1 MTAVVRVQVHDL
13 DLDDGAVVDRLEAFD
28 NATFD
33 RVDGLS
39 HVTVYVE
46 DGQSVV
52 DTVLETTRRLAN
64 TVAGAK
70 AVRVDPDLVT
80 ISDIA
85 ARVGVSREAVR
96 LWTRGTRKPFPI
108 QFDTIGADQRV
119 WRWVE
124 VVEWLEW
131 AKAIDMDEDLP
142 TVADIE
148 HINACLQRV
157 PDVWEPAGMAEVVRH
172 EGWHFHASGASLVAH
187 GRVEVLAHPASVTS
201 FTWGGVRVS

>member
-1 MTAVVRVQVHDL
+1 MTTVVRVQVHHL
-13 DLDDGAVVDRLEAFD
+13 DLADAAVVDRLGAFD
-28 NATFD
+28 NVTFD
-33 RVDGLS
+33 SVDGLS
-39 HVTVYVE
+39 HVTVHVE

-64 TVAGAK
+64 TVAGAN

-85 ARVGVSREAVR
+85 GRVGVSREAVR
-96 LWTRGTRKPFPI
+96 QWTHGTRKPFPS

-124 VVEWLEW
+124 IVEWLEW

-142 TVADIE
+142 TLADID
-148 HINACLQRV
+148 HLNACLQRV
-157 PDVWEPAGMAEVVRH
+157 PDVWERTGMTPLVRSRALHVHAAIAPVSPVRGQVFTGHVSTSHVRGGAG
-172 EGWHFHASGASLVAH
+172 
-187 GRVEVLAHPASVTS
+187 
-201 FTWGGVRVS
+201 VS